1 MTYGQYIEQYINQQ
15 PLAAPIYTADISRM
29 LASAFQLPAEKAAS
43 ATAVT
48 MKRLMDRQAVPT
60 LRFYQKGIYFRT
72 AVTPFGEMGID
83 KEQLI
88 AHKYLNNDQGY
99 DTGAGLLYRM
109 GLTTQ
114 LPNERLIAT
123 NAAQDC
129 VRRDDRLNVF
139 ICPPKATITAENK
152 PYLQILDALEQMERA
167 PIDIE
172 KPYHVLAEHIQRK
185 KLKYGVLLSMA
196 DQYYPQRTLLHL
208 AHTAREG
215 DIRP

>member
-15 PLAAPIYTADISRM
+15 PIAAPIYTTDISQK
-29 LASAFQLPAEKAAS
+29 LAEQFQMPMEKATRA
-43 ATAVT
+43 AAVAV
-48 MKRLMDRQAVPT
+48 KRLMERQVIPV
-60 LRFYQKGIYFRT
+60 LRFYQKGIYYRT

-83 KEQLI
+83 KEKLI
-88 AHKYLNNDQGY
+88 AHKYLNPDRGY

-129 VRRDDRLNVF
+129 VRRDERLNVS
-139 ICPPKATITAENK
+139 ICPPKTTITAENK
-152 PYLQILDALEQMERA
+152 AYLQILDAMDLMERA

-172 KPYHVLAEHIQRK
+172 KPYCVLAEHIRHG
-185 KLKYGVLLSMA
+185 KLEFSVLLALA
-196 DQYYPQRTLLHL
+196 DQYYPQRILLHL

-215 DIRP
+215 GVWS